1 MDRFSGK
8 YRHEQKYLVDERD
21 IALITA
27 RIRPLMKP
35 DAFHP
40 DGAYRIR
47 SVYFDDRQDSALRQ
61 NLNGVS
67 PRSKFRI
74 RIYDES
80 MDVIHLEQKRKDH
93 DLTLKKSCALTEEEC
108 RLLLSG
114 RPVPAAG
121 KDRPLFSLLQ
131 AQMRMR
137 LLLPRI
143 LVEYERTAYTCREGN
158 VRVTFDRNLA
168 SSDYVLRLSDP
179 ALPRRPVM
187 APGQHIMEVKYDEF
201 LPSPIRSALN
211 MGKLERTTFSKYT
224 LCRLY
229 ALGPSVSGPFL
240 RL

>member
-93 DLTLKKSCALTEEEC
+93 DLTLKKSC
-108 RLLLSG
+108 
-114 RPVPAAG
+114 
-121 KDRPLFSLLQ
+121 
-131 AQMRMR
+131 
-137 LLLPRI
+137 
-143 LVEYERTAYTCREGN
+143 
-158 VRVTFDRNLA
+158 
-168 SSDYVLRLSDP
+168 VL
-179 ALPRRPVM
+179 M
-187 APGQHIMEVKYDEF
+187 
-201 LPSPIRSALN
+201 
-211 MGKLERTTFSKYT
+211 T
-224 LCRLY
+224 
-229 ALGPSVSGPFL
+229 
-240 RL
+240 